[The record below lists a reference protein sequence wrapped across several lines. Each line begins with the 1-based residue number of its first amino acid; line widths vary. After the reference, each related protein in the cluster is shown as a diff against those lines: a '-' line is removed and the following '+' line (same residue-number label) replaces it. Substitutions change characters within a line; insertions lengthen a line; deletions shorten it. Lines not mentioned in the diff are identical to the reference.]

1 MGQSPALPGGA
12 TSLNRALASIAAGAI
27 LLGAAVAS
35 ASPSRWAR
43 VRDPSLDQ
51 QEAVLAEAEALELR
65 YKNAKR
71 LRKDDTG
78 AELGK
83 IYLRQARDLLE
94 QGGIGRARDPA
105 VRFRLAEVYH
115 RLGEDA
121 KAAPL
126 LEAILRDNPP
136 APVLVDTLSALAI
149 SYARLG
155 RHEEEIKAYTRAL
168 LLEPHSWARAT
179 LLANRAEAY
188 MVLGDITAAVA
199 GYRQALSLLSSIE
212 MIIGPGATTLWG
224 LAVALDRAGDL
235 DSGLAAVQLARTY
248 DAADKGITG
257 SDWFYVPW
265 YDKYY
270 YRALGFW
277 SAARAATVNM
287 AKDEDY
293 RQSIAAWEEY
303 IASALPDDKWLTLA
317 RARLRQC
324 EKERDDWQRSARKK
338 VQEKPL
344 APPAPQKLPGPKP

>member
-1 MGQSPALPGGA
+1 VRQ
-12 TSLNRALASIAAGAI
+12 ALASLAAGAI
-27 LLGAAVAS
+27 LLGAAAAQ

-43 VRDPSLDQ
+43 VRDPVLDQ
-51 QEAVLAEAEALELR
+51 QETVLAEAERLELQYR
-65 YKNAKR
+65 HVTH
-71 LRKDDTG
+71 LRQDESG
-78 AELGK
+78 AEVGK

-105 VRFRLAEVYH
+105 VRFRLAELH
-115 RLGEDA
+115 HLLGEDA
-121 KAAPL
+121 KAAPM
-126 LEAILRDNPP
+126 LESILRDNPT
-136 APVLVDTLSALAI
+136 APVLVDTFSALAI

-155 RHEEEIKAYTRAL
+155 RHEEEIKAYGKAL

-212 MIIGPGATTLWG
+212 MIIGPGSTTLWG

-235 DSGLAAVQLARTY
+235 DSGIAAIQLARTY
-248 DAADKGITG
+248 DAADKRLNGPG
-257 SDWFYVPW
+257 WFYVPW

-270 YRALGFW
+270 YRALGYW

-293 RQSIAAWEEY
+293 RQSIASWEEY
-303 IASALPDDKWLTLA
+303 IASALPEDKWLALA

-338 VQEKPL
+338 AQESL
-344 APPAPQKLPGPKP
+344 SPQKSPGPKR